1 MFWLIVSVLSCF
13 WVFIRN
19 HVLSYKFRYVN
30 SQKIQFIYEF
40 NDSFEFI
47 KMNSYAIVHH
57 WFNTINSEYWIIL
70 DFQLW
75 IHIMNSCLWNQI
87 HEFTGRESD
96 FILWILISEFMYSW
110 IIWSFRTWF
119 HIAYEFI
126 WTFHRW
132 IHIWM
137 HMIFSCM
144 KLLWIHMFHEFI
156 CSWIHTCLWISRV
169 YQSFRCLWRLLGI
182 SHSSRPGR
190 PWAGRLTDVSIES
203 R

>member
-96 FILWILISEFMYSW
+96 FILWIIY
-110 IIWSFRTWF
+110 I
-119 HIAYEFI
+119 
-126 WTFHRW
+126 W
-132 IHIWM
+132 IHVLM
-137 HMIFSCM
+137 NYMIISYM
-144 KLLWIHMFHEFI
+144 ISYSLWIHMN
-156 CSWIHTCLWISRV
+156 IS
-169 YQSFRCLWRLLGI
+169 
-182 SHSSRPGR
+182 
-190 PWAGRLTDVSIES
+190 
-203 R
+203 